1 MKVNIFFSRNMGLL
15 RQGVAKMTL
24 KRTYH
29 SMQLDRSA
37 VLLFPFKLLY
47 FLQLIMENNLNF
59 LD

>member
-15 RQGVAKMTL
+15 SQGVAKMTL

-29 SMQLDRSA
+29 SMQLDRGA

-47 FLQLIMENNLNF
+47 FLQLIMERNLNF

>member
-1 MKVNIFFSRNMGLL
+1 MKANIFFSRNMGLL
-15 RQGVAKMTL
+15 SQGVAKMTL

-29 SMQLDRSA
+29 SMPLDRGA

-47 FLQLIMENNLNF
+47 FLQLIMERNLNF